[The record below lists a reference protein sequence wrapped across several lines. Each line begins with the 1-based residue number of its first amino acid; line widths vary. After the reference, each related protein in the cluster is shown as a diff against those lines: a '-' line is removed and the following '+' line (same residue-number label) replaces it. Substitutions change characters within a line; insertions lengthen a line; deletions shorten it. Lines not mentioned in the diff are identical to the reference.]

1 MLKQEKGY
9 GCGLYAVAN
18 ALNLDGFVTEER
30 LESSKNGVST
40 RMLSKWLEE
49 DGHNFYIGELY
60 YNLLGKRMPDSAMH
74 YIPIKT
80 GIVFPVMINV
90 RRSKEGRNHLVGGRI
105 NVEGDLYLYDRLE
118 KEVIKTTMRKVNKR
132 YPYVFGLFCFL
143 SFDCSKFI
151 TYEV

>member
-1 MLKQEKGY
+1 MLIQNQPY

-74 YIPIKT
+74 YIPIKAVQT
-80 GIVFPVMINV
+80 
-90 RRSKEGRNHLVGGRI
+90 K
-105 NVEGDLYLYDRLE
+105 
-118 KEVIKTTMRKVNKR
+118 KT
-132 YPYVFGLFCFL
+132 
-143 SFDCSKFI
+143 
-151 TYEV
+151 